1 MKTLEERLQ
10 EAEEAIK
17 QAEIEVGLR
26 KKQLSE
32 LKPKRLEYEKQSVD
46 KFGVSIQE
54 LDKYIQEQESKGEVL
69 ITQLEE
75 ELNEAQKVS

>member
-10 EAEEAIK
+10 EVEEAIK

-26 KKQLSE
+26 KKQLNE
-32 LKPKRLEYEKQSVD
+32 LKPKRQEYENDSVA
-46 KFGVSIQE
+46 KFGVSIQK
-54 LDKYIQEQESKGEVL
+54 LDEYITQQETKGELL

-75 ELNEAQKVS
+75 ELDKAQQVT